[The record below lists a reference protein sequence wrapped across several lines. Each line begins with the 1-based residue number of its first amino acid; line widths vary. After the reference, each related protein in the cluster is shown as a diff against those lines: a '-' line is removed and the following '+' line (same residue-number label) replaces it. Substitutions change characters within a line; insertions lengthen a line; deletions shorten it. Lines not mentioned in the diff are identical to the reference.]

1 VGSQSV
7 PDTAH
12 AAAVNTNALAS
23 ACISCNTIPPAS
35 TLPPQTASI
44 AQLQEQ
50 QLPPAGPA
58 SSTPALALTYLE
70 DVLESAG
77 ARPLCCSTLC
87 QLQLTARWLWAQPQG
102 LAQAVPPPVST
113 AHVCAQCAPVPRTWT
128 AAAEYKWTLHSGKG
142 DDDNALTDL
151 TDIARRGVVS
161 ACPPDRCVCHAASQS
176 HNLQREES
184 LQADAPPPPRPW
196 LSAGDQL

>member
-1 VGSQSV
+1 MQAEAADLLASATAQAEQLAKLDAAVGVTAGQQGSCLAWVGSQSV

-102 LAQAVPPPVST
+102 LAQAVPAPVVFT
-113 AHVCAQCAPVPRTWT
+113 AHV
-128 AAAEYKWTLHSGKG
+128 
-142 DDDNALTDL
+142 
-151 TDIARRGVVS
+151 
-161 ACPPDRCVCHAASQS
+161 
-176 HNLQREES
+176 
-184 LQADAPPPPRPW
+184 
-196 LSAGDQL
+196 